1 MEANKIP
8 PEAFDSSC
16 LFCKIV
22 SRDLKAAIV
31 YEDDRFIAF
40 LDIHPLFPGHVL
52 LCPRE
57 HFVTLPDVPAHL
69 VGPMFVVGQLLTK
82 AVESALTAE
91 GTFLAVNNTVS
102 QTVPHLHVHIVPR
115 RRRDGLKGFFW
126 PRTRYQDETAM
137 EAVRLVIEQ
146 EVKKLMSAGPRQ
158 W

>member
-1 MEANKIP
+1 MATRRIP
-8 PEAFDSSC
+8 PEASDSSC

-22 SRDLKAAIV
+22 SGDLKAAIV
-31 YEDDRFIAF
+31 YEDDLCIAF

-57 HFVTLPDVPAHL
+57 HFVTLPDVPARL
-69 VGPMFVVGQLLTK
+69 VGPMFVTGQLLTK

-137 EAVRLVIEQ
+137 ESVRLVIEQ
-146 EVKKLMSAGPRQ
+146 EVKKLMSTGGQ

>member
-1 MEANKIP
+1 MAAKKVP
-8 PEAFDSSC
+8 PEASDSSC

-22 SRDLKAAIV
+22 SRDLQAAIV
-31 YEDDRFIAF
+31 YEDDFCIAF

-57 HFVTLPDVPAHL
+57 HFVTLTDVPAHL
-69 VGPMFVVGQLLTK
+69 IGPMFVTGQLLTK

-102 QTVPHLHVHIVPR
+102 QTVPHLHLHIVPR

-137 EAVRLVIEQ
+137 EAVRVVIEQ
-146 EVKKLMSAGPRQ
+146 EVKKLLSTGPER